1 MPAAAHTVAGATEDQ
16 RAVAGDGHDVEI
28 PKSHTASWVAQV
40 DLEVFADRVCLSGAE
55 GVPLVATACPGGS
68 ELRRIKHPPQD
79 RQAERRRA
87 VLRRLLDRT
96 GRHLGSSAEWSQP
109 TAQPR
114 AGQQQDHE
122 EDATHLPRDRS

>member
-16 RAVAGDGHDVEI
+16 RAVVGDGHDVEI
-28 PKSHTASWVAQV
+28 PKSHTASCVAQV
-40 DLEVFADRVCLSGAE
+40 DLEVFADRVSLPGPE
-55 GVPLVATACPGGS
+55 VDPLVATTYPGGS
-68 ELRRIKHPPQD
+68 ELCRIERPPQH

-87 VLRRLLDRT
+87 VLRRLLDWT

-114 AGQQQDHE
+114 AAQQQDHE